1 MREKIHFFKLLAS
14 AIYEVLVLV
23 ALSMAGTA
31 LFVSVMG
38 DATTG
43 MKNIFLQIFLW
54 GLAGVYFVWCWHRSG
69 QTLALLAWR
78 LKVVNMQNQ
87 TLGVQQASL
96 RYALASLSLLAC
108 GAGFFWCFLDK
119 DRLYLHDRLLK
130 THLIQLA
137 KK

>member
-1 MREKIHFFKLLAS
+1 MLEKIHFLKLLAS
-14 AIYEVLVLV
+14 AIYEVLVLI

-31 LFVSVMG
+31 LFVGVVG

-43 MKNIFLQIFLW
+43 IQHIFLQIFLW
-54 GLAGVYFVWCWHRSG
+54 VLAGAYFVWCWHRSG

-78 LKVVNMQNQ
+78 LKVVNAQNQ
-87 TLGVQQASL
+87 PLGVQQACV
-96 RYALASLSLLAC
+96 RYALASASLLAC
-108 GAGFFWCFLDK
+108 GAGFLWCFVDK

-130 THLIQLA
+130 THFIQLA